1 LRTRI
6 TSSDPP
12 VRGRLSPGGR
22 RYFDGPD
29 CGWHELWLPASRVL
43 DVCRTHFAAP
53 AIGATLLAEGML
65 NQSWRIS
72 CSDHDRVL
80 RVGRQERTVE
90 QVARIGA
97 LTGLMWL
104 TEDDGPMHLA
114 LRKLMNRNT

>member
-1 LRTRI
+1 
-6 TSSDPP
+6 
-12 VRGRLSPGGR
+12 
-22 RYFDGPD
+22 
-29 CGWHELWLPASRVL
+29 
-43 DVCRTHFAAP
+43 
-53 AIGATLLAEGML
+53 ML

-114 LRKLMNRNT
+114 LRNLTDLADQLTGVVRPDG